1 MLLYRCCSLF
11 SRHKISHLIGHVL
24 MYELLPC
31 NLECHLEFMTMK
43 IAKIEIEAIVYWN
56 NSFFCA

>member
-1 MLLYRCCSLF
+1 
-11 SRHKISHLIGHVL
+11 

-31 NLECHLEFMTMK
+31 NLECYLEFMTMK

-56 NSFFCA
+56 NSFFLRVIDQHN